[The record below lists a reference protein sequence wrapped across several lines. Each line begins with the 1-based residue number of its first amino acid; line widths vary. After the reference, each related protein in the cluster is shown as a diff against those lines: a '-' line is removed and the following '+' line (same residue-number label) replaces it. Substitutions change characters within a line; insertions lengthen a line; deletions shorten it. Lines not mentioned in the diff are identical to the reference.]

1 MDAGQ
6 RAFKNLKQLFFVGA
20 VIATL
25 AFVYFSFTVRDS
37 SFIKRHPLQFFI
49 EVVLI
54 GLAGAAPLFYLG
66 YTRGKPPKEVYKQFI
81 ILFLKF
87 AGAHIGLQLSGFYT
101 NLFR

>member
-6 RAFKNLKQLFFVGA
+6 RAFKDLKQLFFVGA

-37 SFIKRHPLQFFI
+37 FFIKRHPLQFFI
-49 EVVLI
+49 EVVFI

-66 YTRGKPPKEVYKQFI
+66 YTRGNPPKKVYKQFI